1 MLLFVTIHLRTIRIF
16 LIAGGFLWFALCSE
30 GCQDNNEVKV
40 IGCQERAFFGNP
52 DSSLY
57 VLPFRV
63 GKGYYLSQSYCNP
76 SGGHNNQ
83 LAYDFAM
90 VIGDTVCAARGGM
103 VMEVK
108 EDIEDT
114 GYESDPSLHNHI
126 MIRHNDGT
134 IAFYAHLRKGSV
146 IPVVS
151 DKVIK
156 GQILAES
163 GNSGNTGGF
172 PHLHFGVY
180 QSWPTKEGF
189 DVAVNFMNAEGDM
202 DEKGGLIK
210 DKFYIALPY

>member
-1 MLLFVTIHLRTIRIF
+1 MLLFETIPLKFFRIG
-16 LIAGGFLWFALCSE
+16 LIMVGLLWFEIGSE
-30 GCQDNNEVKV
+30 GCQETHEEK
-40 IGCQERAFFGNP
+40 IIRCQDRAVFDNP

-57 VLPFRV
+57 ILPYPV

-76 SGGHNNQ
+76 AGGHKDQ

-90 VIGDTVCAARGGM
+90 AVGDTVCAARGGI

-108 EDIEDT
+108 EDVEDT

-126 MIRHNDGT
+126 MICHDDGT
-134 IAFYAHLRKGSV
+134 VAFYAHLKKGSV
-146 IPVVS
+146 IPEVS
-151 DKVIK
+151 DKVLK

-189 DVAVNFMNAEGDM
+189 DAAVNFRNAEGDL

-210 DKFYIALPY
+210 DTFYKALPY